1 MKELN
6 LNTRILMFAVCTSL
20 EFDLRKFIAEC
31 SNHIPLH
38 QDLVAKAYGR
48 NKSLSGPNDSNNYAL
63 LVELDMGDLISI
75 IYSNAFEF
83 KLGLE
88 RRDLVKSYFEK
99 IIPIRNRVMHT
110 RPLEIGDRSVLT
122 EVAER
127 IGIELPFIEWN
138 ELNRI
143 RDIIITKP
151 HEIYLKSSINR
162 YERDTHVYH
171 NLPVPE
177 FDDTGFIGRKNE
189 LKEILDLLK
198 DRKNQ
203 IISIVGNGGLGK
215 TATAVKVLY
224 ELIDSHHNP
233 FEAILW
239 VSLKTRTLSQGE
251 FSNIKNAIK
260 DLSTV
265 YDKVE
270 SLVVKE
276 EESAVN
282 NILNFMGNFATLL
295 VLDNLE
301 TLNTTDVVEFLKSIP
316 EKSKVLITSRH
327 GIRELE
333 NRYTL
338 NGLDSQDSITYFR
351 LLSNYYNQDI
361 HKRPEN
367 ELKTLII
374 DYLYQS
380 PLAIKWF
387 LSSIARGID
396 EKTIL
401 SNKESLIEF
410 CMSNVVEKLSK
421 EERKILKLF
430 LVEGK
435 NLSYGEIDF
444 FISMEEASLMLGLN
458 NLISTSLL
466 TLTKGEYS
474 MNQMAKDFLSKTYP
488 PTNEFIK
495 EIAENRKKLNALM
508 QEIKVKNEADPFNP
522 KSLYRNLENT
532 NSRIASFHLMKAL
545 EYSAKKNW
553 DESLKSL
560 DKALSIAP
568 DYFEVYKIKAFISA
582 ENENWYNAIEN
593 YRIAVGL
600 CTNNRE
606 KASVLY
612 LFSYFYTV
620 KMPDYEEAK
629 NLIIEA
635 DSLYPDNLVIRM
647 QKARI
652 LTYLGE
658 YPGAENIF
666 KDINFKSIPSDKLKN
681 QYISWFAELYR
692 RIAETIDYRDSTLR
706 ISYYKNGIDQ
716 IELLDNIDHK
726 TARVFSRIL
735 LDLSYMYHCT
745 EALDCLEENIK
756 KHYDLLLDTN
766 QYINDFISIYNNLS
780 KNPHYVT
787 DELLNMVKKISVK
800 YRQYASAINVPNEG
814 MIIKKLDGYGF
825 IDNRYGSHYFNITS
839 IKYDYP
845 TVGDTVKFNVLENH
859 KGKVAIEIYL
869 KKRFDI

>member
-20 EFDLRKFIAEC
+20 EFDLRKFIVEG
-31 SNHIPLH
+31 SNHLELH
-38 QDLVAKAYGR
+38 QDLVSKAVGR
-48 NKSLSGPNDSNNYAL
+48 NKLLVGPYDSNNYNL

-75 IYSNAFEF
+75 LYSNAFEF
-83 KLGLE
+83 KLGVE
-88 RRDLVKSYFEK
+88 RRDLLKSYFDK

-122 EVAER
+122 EVAQR
-127 IGIELPFIEWN
+127 IGVELPFIEWSQ
-138 ELNRI
+138 LNKTH
-143 RDIIITKP
+143 DIILTRP
-151 HEIYLKSSINR
+151 HEIYLRSSINK

-171 NLPVPE
+171 NLPIPE

-189 LKEILDLLK
+189 LKDILNLLK
-198 DRKNQ
+198 DGKNQ

-215 TATAVKVLY
+215 TATAVKVLF
-224 ELIDSHHNP
+224 ELIDAHDNP

-239 VSLKTRTLSQGE
+239 ISLKTRTLSQGE

-260 DLSTV
+260 DLSDV
-265 YDKVE
+265 YDTLE

-276 EESAVN
+276 NESAVS
-282 NILNFMGNFATLL
+282 NILNFMENFKTLL

-301 TLNTTDVVEFLKSIP
+301 TLNTTDIVEFLKSIP
-316 EKSKVLITSRH
+316 ENSKVLITSRH

-338 NGLDSQDSITYFR
+338 NGLDAQDSLTYFR
-351 LLSNYYNQDI
+351 LLSNYYNLDV

-367 ELKTLII
+367 ELKTLIK

-380 PLAIKWF
+380 PLSIKWF
-387 LSSIARGID
+387 LSSIAKGID
-396 EKTIL
+396 EKSIL
-401 SNKESLIEF
+401 ANKESLIEF
-410 CMSNVVEKLSK
+410 CMSNVVEKLS
-421 EERKILKLF
+421 EEEKKILKLF

-444 FISMEEASLMLGLN
+444 FISMEEAPLMLGLN

-466 TLTKGEYS
+466 AITKGEYS
-474 MNQMAKDFLSKTYP
+474 MNQMAKDFLSKSNP

-495 EIAENRKKLNALM
+495 EIAEKRKKLNALM
-508 QEIKVKNEADPFNP
+508 QEIKVKNEVDPFNP
-522 KSLYRNLENT
+522 KSLYRNLDNP

-545 EYSAKKNW
+545 EYSANDNW
-553 DESLKSL
+553 DESFKSL

-593 YRIAVGL
+593 YRIAVEM
-600 CTNNRE
+600 CKNNKE

-635 DSLYPDNLVIRM
+635 DKLNPGNLVIRM

-658 YPGAENIF
+658 YPEAENTF
-666 KDINFKSIPSDKLKN
+666 KDIDFKDISSDKHKN
-681 QYISWFAELYR
+681 QYISWFAEVYR
-692 RIAETIDYRDSTLR
+692 RMGEPIDYRDSTLKV
-706 ISYYKNGIDQ
+706 SLYKKGIEQ

-726 TARVFSRIL
+726 TARVFSKIL
-735 LDLSYMYHCT
+735 SDLSFIHHYQ
-745 EALDCLEENIK
+745 EAIECLEESVR
-756 KHYDLLLDTN
+756 KHYDLLIDTS
-766 QYINDFISIYNNLS
+766 QYIGDFSVIYNNLS
-780 KNPHYVT
+780 KNPHNVKA
-787 DELLNMVKKISVK
+787 ELLDMIKKISIK
-800 YRQYASAINVPNEG
+800 YKQYARAINVPNEG
-814 MIIKKLDGYGF
+814 MIIKKQGGFGF
-825 IDNRYGSHYFNITS
+825 IDNGYGSHYFNVSS
-839 IKYDYP
+839 IKYDSP
-845 TVGDTVKFNVLENH
+845 AVGDTVKFTVLENP
-859 KGKVAIEIYL
+859 KGKVAIEVDLI
-869 KKRFDI
+869 KRFDI

>member
-1 MKELN
+1 MKDLN

-20 EFDLRKFIAEC
+20 EFDLRKFIVER
-31 SNHIPLH
+31 SNHLELH
-38 QDLVAKAYGR
+38 QDLVSKAVGR
-48 NKSLSGPNDSNNYAL
+48 NKSLSGPYDSNNYNL

-83 KLGLE
+83 KMGLE
-88 RRDLVKSYFEK
+88 RRDLIKSYFDK

-122 EVAER
+122 EVAGR
-127 IGIELPFIEWN
+127 IGTELPFIEWN
-138 ELNRI
+138 ELNKT
-143 RDIIITKP
+143 RDIILTKP
-151 HEIYLKSSINR
+151 HEIYLQSSVNR

-189 LKEILDLLK
+189 LKEILYLLK

-224 ELIDSHHNP
+224 ELIDAHDNP

-251 FSNIKNAIK
+251 FSNIKNSIK
-260 DLSTV
+260 DLSAV
-265 YDKVE
+265 YDKLE
-270 SLVVKE
+270 SLVIKE
-276 EESAVN
+276 NESAVS
-282 NILNFMGNFATLL
+282 NILNFMGNFSTLL

-316 EKSKVLITSRH
+316 ENSKVLITSRH

-338 NGLDSQDSITYFR
+338 NGLDSQDSLTYFR
-351 LLSNYYNQDI
+351 LLSNYYNLGI
-361 HKRPEN
+361 HKRTEK
-367 ELKTLII
+367 ELKALIK
-374 DYLYQS
+374 DFLYQS
-380 PLAIKWF
+380 PLSIKWF

-401 SNKESLIEF
+401 GNKESLIEF
-410 CMSNVVEKLSK
+410 CMSNVVEKLSE
-421 EERKILKLF
+421 EERKILQLF

-444 FISMEEASLMLGLN
+444 FFSMEEASLMLGLN

-466 TLTKGEYS
+466 AITKGEYS
-474 MNQMAKDFLSKTYP
+474 MNQMAKDFLSKTNP
-488 PTNEFIK
+488 PTNVFIK
-495 EIAENRKKLNALM
+495 EITEKRKKLNALM

-522 KSLYRNLENT
+522 KSLYRNLDNT

-545 EYSAKKNW
+545 EYSANKNW
-553 DESLKSL
+553 DESFKSL

-582 ENENWYNAIEN
+582 ENENWYSAIEN
-593 YRIAVGL
+593 YRIAVGM
-600 CTNNRE
+600 CKNNIE

-612 LFSYFYTV
+612 LYSYFYTV
-620 KMPDYEEAK
+620 KMPDYEAAK

-635 DSLYPDNLVIRM
+635 NSLNPENLVIRM

-658 YPGAENIF
+658 YPGAESIF
-666 KDINFKSIPSDKLKN
+666 QDINFKSIPSDKLKN

-692 RIAETIDYRDSTLR
+692 RIAETIDFRDFTLK
-706 ISYYKNGIDQ
+706 ISYYKKGIEK

-726 TARVFSRIL
+726 TARIFSKIL
-735 LDLSYMYHCT
+735 LDLSYMYHCP
-745 EALDCLEENIK
+745 EALENLEENIR

-766 QYINDFISIYNNLS
+766 QYINDFSSIYNNLS
-780 KNPHYVT
+780 KNPHYVS
-787 DELLNMVKKISVK
+787 DEFLNLVKKISVK
-800 YRQYASAINVPNEG
+800 YKQYASAINAPNEG
-814 MIIKKLDGYGF
+814 MIIKKQDGYGF
-825 IDNRYGSHYFNITS
+825 IDNRCGSHYFNVTS

-845 TVGDTVKFNVLENH
+845 TVGDTVKFRVLENY
-859 KGKVAIEIYL
+859 KGKVAIEIDL
-869 KKRFDI
+869 IKRFDI